1 MVMFTDPHI
10 QTHKLKPD
18 LSASTLADIP
28 TTIQLKFV
36 GVELHLQ
43 KTDYVFLAFKACRH
57 IHIQ

>member
-1 MVMFTDPHI
+1 MVMFTDTRI
-10 QTHKLKPD
+10 QTHKLKSD

-43 KTDYVFLAFKACRH
+43 KTDYVFFS
-57 IHIQ
+57 IQSL